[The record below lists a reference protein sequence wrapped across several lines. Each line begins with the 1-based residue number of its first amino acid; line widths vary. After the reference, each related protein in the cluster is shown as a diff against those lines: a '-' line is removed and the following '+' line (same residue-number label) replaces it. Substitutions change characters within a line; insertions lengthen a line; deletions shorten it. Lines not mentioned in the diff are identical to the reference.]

1 MSVLHRIVHKDHSIT
16 IYWRCHACSH
26 VEVNETR
33 ADHPQKKGAPNFK
46 SGN

>member
-16 IYWRCHACSH
+16 IYWRCPACSH

-33 ADHPQKKGAPNFK
+33 ADHPEEKGAPNFK